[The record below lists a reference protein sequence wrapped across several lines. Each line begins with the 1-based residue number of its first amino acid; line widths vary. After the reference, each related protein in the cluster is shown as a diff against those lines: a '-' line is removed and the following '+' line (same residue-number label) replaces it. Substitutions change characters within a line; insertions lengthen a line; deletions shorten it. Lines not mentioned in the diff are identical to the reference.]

1 MTLPSN
7 SQSMNI
13 LVETALRGGP
23 LAATILE
30 QFATTILLED
40 AYEKAYKASSVIPII
55 PRLPPNTR
63 NSSSRVRS
71 FRSGF
76 PVRRCLFATKTTTVP
91 TGSSSYYY
99 SVPDSTNIICQ
110 SDAQPC
116 SDAQSSILESSASIL
131 SPDVLCDI
139 ELIPI
144 HTSQDKNIPQ
154 RSALS
159 MAPCASFE
167 DLMLIYGAKLLPDE
181 SQDSYVLRITNNLF
195 MYSHS

>member
-40 AYEKAYKASSVIPII
+40 AYEKASSVIPII
-55 PRLPPNTR
+55 PRLPPNTK

-71 FRSGF
+71 FRSGL
-76 PVRRCLFATKTTTVP
+76 PVRRCLFATKTTTEP
-91 TGSSSYYY
+91 TG
-99 SVPDSTNIICQ
+99 PDSTNIICQ
-110 SDAQPC
+110 SDTQPC
-116 SDAQSSILESSASIL
+116 SDA
-131 SPDVLCDI
+131 
-139 ELIPI
+139 
-144 HTSQDKNIPQ
+144 PQ

-159 MAPCASFE
+159 IAPCASFE

-195 MYSHS
+195 MYSHA

>member
-40 AYEKAYKASSVIPII
+40 AYEKASSVIPII
-55 PRLPPNTR
+55 PRLPPNTK

-71 FRSGF
+71 FRSGL
-76 PVRRCLFATKTTTVP
+76 PVRRCLFATKTTTEP
-91 TGSSSYYY
+91 TGSSGYHY

-110 SDAQPC
+110 SDTQPC
-116 SDAQSSILESSASIL
+116 SDA
-131 SPDVLCDI
+131 
-139 ELIPI
+139 
-144 HTSQDKNIPQ
+144 PQ

-159 MAPCASFE
+159 IAPCASFE
-167 DLMLIYGAKLLPDE
+167 DLMLIYGAKLLQDE